1 MAKVQMD
8 LLDILAQN
16 LTFSNF
22 SCLQDKSVGISQ
34 LYLSFFTFFIFADAY
49 YLIEFLGLRHYRKL
63 YLNGFSGPRTFS
75 EKNNKY

>member
-8 LLDILAQN
+8 LLDAAQN

-22 SCLQDKSVGISQ
+22 SRLQDKSVGISQ

-49 YLIEFLGLRHYRKL
+49 YLIEFLSLRHYRKL
-63 YLNGFSGPRTFS
+63 YLNGFSPRTFN

>member
-8 LLDILAQN
+8 LLDIEAQN

-22 SCLQDKSVGISQ
+22 SRLQDKSVGISQ

-49 YLIEFLGLRHYRKL
+49 YLIEFLSLRHYRKL
-63 YLNGFSGPRTFS
+63 YLNGFSPRTFS